1 MKKLTIGFIFGLALI
16 GVPRITLAI
25 GLEPVPMPEPATA
38 ILLAAGG
45 VGVAVLRR
53 KKQS

>member
-1 MKKLTIGFIFGLALI
+1 MKTLTIGFIFALDFI

-38 ILLAAGG
+38 LLLAAGG
-45 VGVAVLRR
+45 VAVAVLRR

>member
-1 MKKLTIGFIFGLALI
+1 MKKLTIGFIVALALI
-16 GVPRITLAI
+16 GVPRTTLAI

-38 ILLAAGG
+38 LLLTAGG
-45 VGVAVLRR
+45 LGVAVLRR